1 MTFAAPER
9 NTGWTVLSKKE
20 AKTTTFFFLSEKS
33 ILVCCNQ
40 FWNDKHKEYA
50 HGYYSCFQ
58 KGKRIPSESCV
69 QLSVVQQICWAVP
82 CAGHRTRCRGR
93 KNKAGPV
100 PVLQEIMIMTNTWK
114 QRATLCVVNKLEIL
128 FNTCIPSNSQPPLTP
143 ENSQARGT
151 TSSRAR
157 CTESR
162 LLSLH
167 SESISWWCF

>member
-20 AKTTTFFFLSEKS
+20 AKTTTFFFLGEKS
-33 ILVCCNQ
+33 ILVCCSQ
-40 FWNDKHKEYA
+40 FWSDKHKEYA
-50 HGYYSCFQ
+50 HGYCSYFQ

-69 QLSVVQQICWAVP
+69 QLSVVQQVYRAVP

-100 PVLQEIMIMTNTWK
+100 PVLQEVMIMTTMLK

-128 FNTCIPSNSQPPLTP
+128 FNTRIPSNPHPPLTP

-151 TSSRAR
+151 SFSRAH